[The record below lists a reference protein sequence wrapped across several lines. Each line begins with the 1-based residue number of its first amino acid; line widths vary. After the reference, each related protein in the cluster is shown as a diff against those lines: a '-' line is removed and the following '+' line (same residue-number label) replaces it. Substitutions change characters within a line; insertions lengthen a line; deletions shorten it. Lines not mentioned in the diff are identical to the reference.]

1 MLYSYSSIYLLKS
14 NIKSSFQIQI
24 KRDIKG
30 LRHQVLEEIWTN
42 ITESNVLIEEEWSQS
57 IQERLKEFEADII
70 KAIKVKG
77 WNGHEDESQ
86 IQWTFANSLFY
97 SIVCITSIG
106 YGDQAPKTQL
116 GKIVTVL
123 YVIIGFPLM
132 IICVNNTGAVMAEG
146 FRFIYWRICCIGN
159 VQFCTLDG
167 VDNLNQNICHRKVTA
182 VSPFCDE
189 L

>member
-1 MLYSYSSIYLLKS
+1 M
-14 NIKSSFQIQI
+14 
-24 KRDIKG
+24 
-30 LRHQVLEEIWTN
+30 EEIWTN
-42 ITESNVLIEEEWSQS
+42 ITESDVLIEEEWNAS
-57 IQERLKEFEADII
+57 IQQRLKEFEAELI

-146 FRFIYWRICCIGN
+146 FRFIYWRICCIVCINSSN
-159 VQFCTLDG
+159 VPNTANNPFGLGTMRASSRGAVTLRG
-167 VDNLNQNICHRKVTA
+167 HM
-182 VSPFCDE
+182 SPTSGGTQSSIQTLSHPSKFPIKSPRY
-189 L
+189 